1 MDDDFFLIN
10 IPNFEPAYKSD
21 TSYGWSNDSY
31 YDNTIDLLCNTTGG
45 YCMYCYN
52 RILING
58 QNCANIEHGV
68 ETSNSPKTKRLADC
82 VPNLGL
88 ACSKCNGKYKTR
100 GQLKRAPSKKD
111 ISFYER
117 GTCKSTS
124 CKRACNKFINLRKKY
139 TNKGHIILQPFG
151 VTNELTG
158 HEYKIQYDLLKGK
171 YIPCHIEG
179 GYTNDEIVF
188 IQEHIK
194 LFNLNDAKRKN
205 REVAKYCKNVLK
217 YHSILEDIEYNNLV
231 VDLFRNK
238 LLNLEI
244 NKVEKICAMV
254 CTYALR
260 NYT

>member
-1 MDDDFFLIN
+1 MDEDFFLIT
-10 IPNFEPAYKSD
+10 IPNFEPSYETD
-21 TSYGWSNDSY
+21 TFYGWTKASY
-31 YDNTIDLLCNTTGG
+31 YNNTIDLLCNTTGG

-58 QNCANIEHGV
+58 RNYANIEHGV
-68 ETSNSPKTKRLADC
+68 ERCNSPKKRLDDC

-88 ACSKCNGKYKTR
+88 SCSKCNGYKIR
-100 GQLKRAPSKKD
+100 GQSKRAPSKKD
-111 ISFYER
+111 ISFFER
-117 GTCKSTS
+117 GKCDSNACKKA
-124 CKRACNKFINLRKKY
+124 CKKFKNLRKKY

-171 YIPCHIEG
+171 YIPCDIEV
-179 GYTNDEIVF
+179 GYTEDEKLF
-188 IQEHIK
+188 IQDHIK

-205 REVAKYCKNVLK
+205 REVSRYCQNVLK
-217 YHSILEDIEYNNLV
+217 YHSILEDVEYNNLV

-238 LLNLEI
+238 LIGLEI
-244 NKVEKICAMV
+244 NKVEKICAIV